1 MTALPQYDRLEAQGI
16 WRETPDAQRQEVIV
30 SFGDATL
37 VIADDRSAR
46 ALAHWSLPA
55 MVRRNPGKRPALY
68 APSEEE
74 GEELELSDPTMI
86 EAIEKVHEVLEARRP
101 HPGRLRS
108 VFSIGAGV
116 VLTGL
121 AIFWLP
127 GALIEQAARVA
138 PAAKRVEIGRQ
149 VLAELSTLT
158 GRPCHAPAGDTALS
172 ALAARLGG
180 PETTGPA
187 EIAVLPQALSGA
199 RRLPGGIVVIGRG
212 LLTYD
217 TPEAA
222 AGQIIAADMAMADRD
237 PLLELLDWA
246 GARAAFKL
254 LTTGDLPAS
263 ALRGY
268 GQVLLASAPERPA
281 DEPLLAAFAAAGVS
295 STPYAFSIDPS
306 GESVLGLIEADPF
319 RDAPAPQP
327 VLEDA
332 DWVALQEICGG

>member
-1 MTALPQYDRLEAQGI
+1 MTALPQYDRLEAPGI
-16 WRETPDAQRQEVIV
+16 WRETPQAQRQEVIV

-68 APSEEE
+68 APSEQE
-74 GEELELSDPTMI
+74 GEELELADETMI
-86 EAIEKVHEVLEARRP
+86 EAIEKVHAVLEARRP

-108 VFSIGAGV
+108 AFSIGAGV
-116 VLTGL
+116 ALAGL
-121 AIFWLP
+121 AVLWLP

-138 PAAKRVEIGRQ
+138 PEAKRVEIGRQ

-158 GRPCHAPAGDTALS
+158 GAPCRASAGDAALK
-172 ALAARLGG
+172 ALAARLSG
-180 PETTGPA
+180 PEQ
-187 EIAVLPQALSGA
+187 ILVLPQALKGA
-199 RRLPGGIVVIGRG
+199 RRLPGKIAVIGRG
-212 LLTYD
+212 LIEKVD

-222 AGQIIAADMAMADRD
+222 AGQIIAAELAGAEQD
-237 PLLELLDWA
+237 PLLTLLRWT

-263 ALRGY
+263 ALQGY
-268 GQVLLASAPERPA
+268 GEVLLATPPARPA

-295 STPYAFSIDPS
+295 STPYAFSVDPS

-319 RDAPAPQP
+319 RDAPAPRP
-327 VLEDA
+327 VLDDA
-332 DWVALQEICGG
+332 NWVALQDICGG